1 MRMTENQDLPAKK
14 GKPTPSRK
22 EQEAANRRP
31 LVGDR
36 SKEGRA
42 AERAKITE
50 QRRIAREGMMRGE
63 EKYLPSRD
71 RGPQKKFAR
80 DIVDSRFTAGELVMP
95 SMFLF
100 LITTATNIYEL
111 QLISLV
117 LMWGLF
123 IVVILDA
130 LIIGR
135 RVKKL
140 MIAKYTEANV
150 EKGVA
155 WYAGMRSLQMRP
167 MRLPKPQVK
176 RGHKL

>member
-1 MRMTENQDLPAKK
+1 MTENQDSPLGK
-14 GKPTPSRK
+14 GKATPSRK
-22 EQEAANRRP
+22 QHEAANRRP
-31 LVGDR
+31 LVGDK
-36 SKEGRA
+36 SKEARA
-42 AERAKITE
+42 AEKARLSE
-50 QRRIAREGMMRGE
+50 ERRIAREGMMRGE
-63 EKYLPSRD
+63 EKYLPIRD
-71 RGPQKKFAR
+71 RGPQKRFAR

-95 SMFLF
+95 AMFIF

-111 QLISLV
+111 QVASLV

-123 IVVILDA
+123 VVVIIDA

-140 MIAKYTEANV
+140 SAQKHTEANV
-150 EKGVA
+150 EKGIA

>member
-1 MRMTENQDLPAKK
+1 MTENQDSPLGK
-14 GKPTPSRK
+14 GKATPSRK
-22 EQEAANRRP
+22 QQEAANRRP
-31 LVGDR
+31 LVGDK
-36 SKEGRA
+36 SKEAKA
-42 AERAKITE
+42 AERARLSE
-50 QRRIAREGMMRGE
+50 ERRIAREGMMRGE
-63 EKYLPSRD
+63 EKYLPIRD
-71 RGPQKKFAR
+71 RGPQKRFAR

-95 SMFLF
+95 AMFLF

-123 IVVILDA
+123 VVVILDA

-140 MIAKYTEANV
+140 TTQKHTEANV
-150 EKGVA
+150 EKGIA

>member
-1 MRMTENQDLPAKK
+1 MTENQDSPLGK
-14 GKPTPSRK
+14 GKATPSRK
-22 EQEAANRRP
+22 QQEAANRRP
-31 LVGDR
+31 LVGDK
-36 SKEGRA
+36 SKEAKA
-42 AERAKITE
+42 AERARLSE
-50 QRRIAREGMMRGE
+50 ERRIAREGMMRGE
-63 EKYLPSRD
+63 EKYLPIRD
-71 RGPQKKFAR
+71 RGPQKRFAR

-95 SMFLF
+95 AMFLF

-111 QLISLV
+111 QLISLA

-123 IVVILDA
+123 VVVILDA

-140 MIAKYTEANV
+140 MAQKHTEASV
-150 EKGVA
+150 EKGIA